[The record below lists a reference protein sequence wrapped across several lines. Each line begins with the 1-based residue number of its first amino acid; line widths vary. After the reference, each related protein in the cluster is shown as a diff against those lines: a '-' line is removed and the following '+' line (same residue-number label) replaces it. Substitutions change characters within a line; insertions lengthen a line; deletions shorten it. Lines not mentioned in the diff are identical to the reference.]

1 MSNASKK
8 DTNVAICIELL
19 WKEGFLR
26 EGRNLSQVAKRIN
39 ERWDHNFAPSDI
51 SLALTNAGFLRRIG
65 KRGSFHYIQKI
76 SSLNKTTVMIEN
88 KLFSDESVKKIQKDC
103 KNELQDLRLNFGN
116 SGTCSA
122 FLLRKVLEKL
132 IYIVFARNGKEEEI
146 EDKKSP
152 GGLVGLAKMLD
163 IATNRK
169 INGVPIL
176 TAKTAQKIQ
185 GIKFLGDTAAHNSL
199 INVDMETIVP
209 QMPFIITAYQ
219 ELAERL

>member
-1 MSNASKK
+1 M
-8 DTNVAICIELL
+8 
-19 WKEGFLR
+19 
-26 EGRNLSQVAKRIN
+26 
-39 ERWDHNFAPSDI
+39 I
-51 SLALTNAGFLRRIG
+51 SLKLKIILLIFLFLFAQTAPLLPQETF
-65 KRGSFHYIQKI
+65 SFSKEDQ
-76 SSLNKTTVMIEN
+76 L
-88 KLFSDESVKKIQKDC
+88 LLKKIQKDC